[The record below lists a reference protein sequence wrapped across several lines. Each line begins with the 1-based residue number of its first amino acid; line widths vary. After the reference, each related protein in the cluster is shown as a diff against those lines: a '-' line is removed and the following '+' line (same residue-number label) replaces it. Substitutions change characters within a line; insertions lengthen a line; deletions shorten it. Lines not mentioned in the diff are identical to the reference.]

1 MFSLTLPTLIS
12 QHHHFL
18 IHVCLPLDNQF
29 QQLKVEEN
37 VTVELR
43 KSLEAYMMEA
53 GLEIELLCGARD
65 VLIQGLLWYF
75 VVDKRRRELDDIAQG
90 NIVCTG
96 RGGEG
101 RYY

>member
-1 MFSLTLPTLIS
+1 MFSLTLPTLIT

-18 IHVCLPLDNQF
+18 TCLPLDNQF
-29 QQLKVEEN
+29 QQLKVEEKLS
-37 VTVELR
+37 VELR

-96 RGGEG
+96 RGGEK
-101 RYY
+101 RYC